1 MPVPTDSASDG
12 APVADDVRPRAR
24 LVRDDDGTDRLV
36 GLDGEP
42 MPLTTELPRIGPRQA
57 TSIEASILGGDHQLS
72 RRQIAQE
79 AGVSLKW
86 ARQLWRA
93 MGFANVSESA
103 VAFTERDLEAL
114 RTATSLVRD
123 GRLSEEATISIARA
137 FGQMTDRMVIWQIE
151 AIVEDMV
158 DQLGISD
165 TEARERLI
173 AELPTMIE
181 PLQELL
187 SYAWR
192 RQLNE
197 GVQRLAVRTES
208 QRRWASGGR
217 HPARGETELPIARA
231 VGFADLV
238 SYTSLSRRM
247 NERTLASLVTTFEAR
262 CAEIISVG
270 GGRMVKTVGDEV
282 LYIADTPQAGAEI
295 ALALATRFADDPDM
309 PATRGSV
316 VWGRILPRLG
326 DVYGPTVNMA
336 SRLTSIADAGTVLTD
351 QSTAR
356 MLASN
361 DTFVLTPQPTA
372 NLRGFGEVHPVL
384 LTRGQGSGLVVD

>member
-1 MPVPTDSASDG
+1 
-12 APVADDVRPRAR
+12 
-24 LVRDDDGTDRLV
+24 
-36 GLDGEP
+36 

>member
-1 MPVPTDSASDG
+1 M
-12 APVADDVRPRAR
+12 
-24 LVRDDDGTDRLV
+24 
-36 GLDGEP
+36 GLDGDP
-42 MPLTTELPRIGPRQA
+42 MPLTTELPRIGSRQA
-57 TSIEASILGGDHQLS
+57 TSIEARILGGDHTLS
-72 RRQIAQE
+72 RRQVAKN
-79 AGVSLKW
+79 AGVSLRW
-86 ARQLWRA
+86 ARRLWRA
-93 MGFANVSESA
+93 MGFANVDESA
-103 VAFTERDLEAL
+103 VAFTERDLAAL
-114 RTATSLVRD
+114 RTATGLVRD
-123 GRLSEEATISIARA
+123 GVISEEAAISIARA

-158 DQLGISD
+158 AHLGISD

-173 AELPTMIE
+173 AQLPAMIE

-217 HPARGETELPIARA
+217 HPARREAELPIARA

-247 NERTLASLVTTFEAR
+247 NEQTLASLVTTFEAR

-270 GGRMVKTVGDEV
+270 GGRMIKTVGDEV
-282 LYIADTPQAGAEI
+282 LYIADTPQAGADI
-295 ALALATRFADDPDM
+295 ALALATRFAGDPDM
-309 PATRGSV
+309 PATRGAV

-336 SRLTSIADAGTVLTD
+336 SRLTAIADIGTVLTD
-351 QSTAR
+351 EPTAR
-356 MLASN
+356 LLAGN
-361 DTFVLTPQPTA
+361 ERFVLTPQESA

-384 LTRGQGSGLVVD
+384 LTRGEGTGLVLD